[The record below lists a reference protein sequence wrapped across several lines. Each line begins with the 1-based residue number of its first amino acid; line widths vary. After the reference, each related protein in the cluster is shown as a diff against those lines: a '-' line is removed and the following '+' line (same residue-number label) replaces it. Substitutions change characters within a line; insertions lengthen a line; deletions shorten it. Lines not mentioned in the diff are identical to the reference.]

1 MFLMLTRL
9 ILCLCT
15 LFILASSQAAAAENR
30 RKAIAFS
37 YAPEMSM
44 GQCVGRDVASAMACA
59 KKKCIAEGGTKEDC
73 LDVAA
78 CFPANWTVVVAIQP
92 SDGPSWTEF
101 HCGWANRELALK
113 AAEAACDREIRGD
126 VMECGAALLYDENG
140 REYEP

>member
-1 MFLMLTRL
+1 MFLMLARWMISLCAFFLL
-9 ILCLCT
+9 I
-15 LFILASSQAAAAENR
+15 SGESNAAENR

-44 GQCVGRDVASAMACA
+44 GQCVGRGVASAMACA

-78 CFPANWTVVVAIQP
+78 CFPANWTVVVGIQP

-101 HCGWANRELALK
+101 HCGWASRELALK
-113 AAEAACDREIRGD
+113 AAEAACDRDARSD